1 MPNFFQVAAL
11 PDLAPLLPPA
21 AAAAPAV
28 KLHAAAVTQHSKAV
42 TSQRRL
48 ILYLKPSYYMFDS
61 AVINYAVDDRELMLT
76 QTKSMSRSKNTL
88 K

>member
-11 PDLAPLLPPA
+11 PDLAPLLPP